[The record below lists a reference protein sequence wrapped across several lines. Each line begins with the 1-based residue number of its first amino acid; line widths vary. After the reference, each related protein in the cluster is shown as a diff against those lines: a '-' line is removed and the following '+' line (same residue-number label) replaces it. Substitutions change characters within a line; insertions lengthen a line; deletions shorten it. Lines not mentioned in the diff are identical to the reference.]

1 MFFKQH
7 SITVILECNIME
19 DLTKKLIG
27 TRINTALA
35 AANLKQKDLAKE
47 LDVTDNTVSYWC
59 NGTRT
64 PNTDQIIQIARVLN
78 ISSDY
83 LLGLSDVAIT
93 DINIKAICEYTGL
106 SSEAVNKIHRTKE
119 EDADIM
125 LLDRILKDE
134 GFYILID
141 TMQQIIDKYDE
152 SIYIGSVVLDTLK
165 SIPNIKDIFTDYC
178 EGINLRGKWFNN
190 AIGEENYK
198 KIEDAIGSETIP
210 YLRNYVARKSNR
222 HSQKRAKEME
232 EYFDDESIVDIALMR
247 IDELRYDIKI
257 DQFFVSKNAD
267 DLLNDI
273 IEDEGLEVERDKMH
287 SMICDYFRGDAG
299 DSECPQ

>member
-1 MFFKQH
+1 
-7 SITVILECNIME
+7 ME

-83 LLGLSDVAIT
+83 LLGLSDAATT
-93 DINIKAICEYTGL
+93 DVNIKNICDYTGL
-106 SSEAVNKIHRTKE
+106 STKAIEQIYDTKINS
-119 EDADIM
+119 DSSIVM
-125 LLDRILKDE
+125 LDTLLKDD
-134 GFYILID
+134 GFYELVD
-141 TMQQIIDKYDE
+141 TMQQIIDKYNE

-165 SIPNIKDIFTDYC
+165 SIPNIKEIFTDFC
-178 EGINLRGKWFNN
+178 EDNEHLGKWFND

-210 YLRNYVARKSNR
+210 YLKNYVARKSNR

-232 EYFDDESIVDIALMR
+232 ERFDDESIVDIALMR

-273 IEDEGLEVERDKMH
+273 IEDEGLEVERDKIH

-299 DSECPQ
+299 DS